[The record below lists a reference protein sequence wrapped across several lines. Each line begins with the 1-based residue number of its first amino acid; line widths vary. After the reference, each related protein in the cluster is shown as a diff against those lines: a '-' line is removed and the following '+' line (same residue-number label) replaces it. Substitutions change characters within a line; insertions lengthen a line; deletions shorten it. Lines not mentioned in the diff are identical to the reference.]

1 MLLAYFNPNSQTV
14 NNNSNIQKPTKTVLK
29 KKNKKK
35 ENPNT
40 LIFKK
45 STNKISNLGKDC
57 TFLLLEEIG

>member
-1 MLLAYFNPNSQTV
+1 MLLAFFNPNSQTV
-14 NNNSNIQKPTKTVLK
+14 NNNSNIQKPTKTVLR
-29 KKNKKK
+29 KK

-45 STNKISNLGKDC
+45 STKKISNLGKDC